1 MSQYAKLQAE
11 YKDRDCLVAALAE
24 QGYTTVEVHDEA
36 QQLFDYTGRATTY
49 LDANGDKANVIVRRN
64 FVGGAAND
72 LGFAKQADG
81 KYAAIVSAFDTG
93 KHNTRWFNKLKD
105 HYNDK
110 VTTKEAKRQGL
121 KLHSRTVVNGK
132 LIVKYL
138 KQGV

>member
-1 MSQYAKLQAE
+1 M
-11 YKDRDCLVAALAE
+11 
-24 QGYTTVEVHDEA
+24 GYGTVEVHDTA
-36 QQLFDYTGRATTY
+36 QQLVDYHGQATTD
-49 LDANGDKANVIVRRN
+49 LDASGDKANVIFRRN

-72 LGFAKQADG
+72 LGFVKGADG
-81 KYAAIVSAFDTG
+81 KYSAIASHSDSVKHSA
-93 KHNTRWFNKLKD
+93 KWFNKLKD

-138 KQGV
+138 KQGA